1 MKKLLLL
8 LLLIPNLVMAE
19 VCFVHDGKNFYD
31 KLQACKD
38 GDQLH
43 YEKITETS
51 IKRNDAKANFI
62 STRAYYCDLRYEAYI
77 GVANSYTTLT
87 CVFKNHNKE

>member
-1 MKKLLLL
+1 
-8 LLLIPNLVMAE
+8 MAE

-51 IKRNDAKANFI
+51 IKRNDAKANLI
-62 STRAYYCDLRYEAYI
+62 SARAYYCDLRYEAYI
-77 GVANSYTTLT
+77 DFANSYTTLT

>member
-1 MKKLLLL
+1 MF
-8 LLLIPNLVMAE
+8 LIPNLVMAKT
-19 VCFVHDGKNFYD
+19 CFIHGGQNVYD
-31 KLQACKD
+31 KLQACKN

-43 YEKITETS
+43 YEIITENS
-51 IKRNDAKANFI
+51 MKRNDAKANFI

-77 GVANSYTTLT
+77 DVANAYATLT

>member
-8 LLLIPNLVMAE
+8 LLLIPNLVMAKT
-19 VCFVHDGKNFYD
+19 CFIHEGKNLYD

-43 YEKITETS
+43 YEKITENS
-51 IKRNDAKANFI
+51 IKRNDAKANLI
-62 STRAYYCDLRYEAYI
+62 SARAYYCDLRYEAYI